1 MGLFA
6 TDAVDALYEFDPQ
19 TTITDAQPNVIYL
32 RRELTY
38 GARQDVDNSII
49 DRAHRDKRGMPE
61 LRLERRAYAKLQA
74 FIVRWEGPD
83 LDGQPINEQT
93 FRKFNWS
100 DPFFQ
105 RVLTAIDE
113 RYGEEK
119 EADAAGDGES
129 PNDAPV
135 VSGVSGGSTSS
146 VATRHLSLSA
156 NGMGTSYS

>member
-1 MGLFA
+1 MALFA
-6 TDAVDALYEFDPQ
+6 TDAVDAFYEFDPQ
-19 TTITDAQPNVIYL
+19 TTVTDAQPNIIYL

-61 LRLERRAYAKLQA
+61 LRLERRAYAKLEA

-83 LDGQPINEQT
+83 LDGKPINEAT

-105 RVLTAIDE
+105 RILKAVDE

-119 EADAAGDGES
+119 EADAEDGER
-129 PNDAPV
+129 PNDAPAASV
-135 VSGVSGGSTSS
+135 VSGGGTSS
-146 VATRHLSLSA
+146 GATPRLNLLA
-156 NGMGTSYS
+156 NGTVTSYS